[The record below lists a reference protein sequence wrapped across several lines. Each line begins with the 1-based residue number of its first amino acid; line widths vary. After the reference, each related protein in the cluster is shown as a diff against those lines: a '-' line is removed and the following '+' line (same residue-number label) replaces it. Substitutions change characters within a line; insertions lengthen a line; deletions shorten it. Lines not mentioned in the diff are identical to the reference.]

1 MAAREDGSAG
11 MKRTAKVL
19 AVAASLAIFVGGL
32 TAPAA
37 SAADPEPSATPTAGS
52 QEPGGEEEAAPDDVD
67 VDARAKA
74 AVQAQREREWG
85 YARGFGAA
93 RDTKGSMLSLYRGK
107 WFVKKADDRRRC
119 ILKRESRAD
128 YKAVSVGGQY
138 RGAYQMSR
146 PLVRG
151 AAWMMMKEVR
161 AEMGPKGVAIL
172 KELFTTK
179 THLWNRYWQDRA
191 FWTIWAKGDGRR
203 HWRSDVYNC

>member
-1 MAAREDGSAG
+1 MNRSAG
-11 MKRTAKVL
+11 FI
-19 AVAASLAIFVGGL
+19 AVAASLAILVGGL
-32 TAPAA
+32 TAPEA
-37 SAADPEPSATPTAGS
+37 SAADPEPSATPIAVSDDPGS
-52 QEPGGEEEAAPDDVD
+52 AAELAPDDVD
-67 VDARAKA
+67 AEARAKA

-85 YARGFGAA
+85 YAQGFGAA
-93 RDTKGSMLSLYRGK
+93 RDTKGAMLSLYRGK

-151 AAWMMMKEVR
+151 AIWMMMKEVR

-179 THLWNRYWQDRA
+179 THLHNRYWQDRA
-191 FWTIWAKGDGRR
+191 FWTIWAKGEGRR

>member
-1 MAAREDGSAG
+1 MIRS
-11 MKRTAKVL
+11 AKVI
-19 AVAASLAIFVGGL
+19 AVAASLAILVGGF

-37 SAADPEPSATPTAGS
+37 SAADPEPTATPTAATDDSGS
-52 QEPGGEEEAAPDDVD
+52 TTDPAPDEIDGES
-67 VDARAKA
+67 RAKA
-74 AVQAQREREWG
+74 AVQAQLVREWG

-93 RDTKGSMLSLYRGK
+93 RDTKGAMLSLYRGK
-107 WFVKKADDRRRC
+107 WFVKKADHRRRC

-161 AEMGPKGVAIL
+161 AEMGPKGVAIV
-172 KELFTTK
+172 KKLFTIK

-191 FWTIWAKGDGRR
+191 FWTIWAKGDGRS